1 MDFDTMLAEAAPAR
15 RERLEGPEG
24 PTATRLY
31 HQITAARPASDRRAG
46 RRRTAASPRAR
57 VAITAAAAAGLTAAL
72 SAGMLAATTAR
83 PHGSAVH
90 HAPAAARPATPSM
103 QTVAYRTSTAL
114 SGAATS
120 GILYVDTTFPAGTV
134 TSNPVTV
141 RAWVRGLSDREQE
154 LGPGGMLI
162 TDASAVLSDGMRVR
176 RFVYYSSRTWQ
187 TDSIAL
193 SQYGGNE
200 PSLRT
205 AVEAILGPPGSAPGT
220 SSPPEPQRTIT
231 RVTVAGHPMIK
242 ITATWPA
249 DSAGYDRPVL
259 FIGPDFVPGAE
270 LGIGPTGRPTLPV
283 SETMWIDPATYLPT
297 RIETTGPGGQVQ
309 LSQAISVL
317 PDTNANLAELVPA
330 PVPARF
336 RLTSELGH

>member
-1 MDFDTMLAEAAPAR
+1 LTRCWPKPLRPDASAWRGPRVRPR
-15 RERLEGPEG
+15 RACTSRSPLRG
-24 PTATRLY
+24 
-31 HQITAARPASDRRAG
+31 RPDRRAG

-57 VAITAAAAAGLTAAL
+57 VTITAAAAAGLTAAL
-72 SAGMLAATTAR
+72 AAGMLAATTAG

-90 HAPAAARPATPSM
+90 HAPAAARPATPSV
-103 QTVAYRTSTAL
+103 QTVAYRTFTAL
-114 SGAATS
+114 SGAATN
-120 GILYVDTTFPAGTV
+120 GILYIDTTFPAGTV
-134 TSNPVTV
+134 ASNPVTV
-141 RAWVRGLSDREQE
+141 RAWVRGMADREQE
-154 LGPGGMLI
+154 LGPGGTLI

-176 RFVYYSSRTWQ
+176 RFVDYSSRTWQ

-193 SQYGGNE
+193 SQYGPE

-231 RVTVAGHPMIK
+231 RVTVAGHPLIK

-249 DSAGYDRPVL
+249 HSAGYDRPVL
-259 FIGPDFVPGAE
+259 FIGPEFAPGSE
-270 LGIGPTGRPTLPV
+270 LGIGPTGQRTLPV

-297 RIETTGPGGQVQ
+297 RIQTTGPGGQVQ
-309 LSQAISVL
+309 LSQAVSVL
-317 PDTNANLAELVPA
+317 PDTEANLAELVPA
-330 PVPARF
+330 PVPAGF